1 MPVPL
6 QRNNANRRNEYV
18 NMPVSLQSVSSHPMP
33 AVSTDIQSVSSASP
47 DLSNPHG
54 PPFGGGV
61 SRNINGAAGGG
72 AAPPLPPHNY
82 ANMPVNKNPL
92 PPPRNDDQR
101 YTSKFN
107 RYVLLKLISR
117 EIFFPK
123 TLLFINVFQIF
134 VECL

>member
-54 PPFGGGV
+54 PPFGGG
-61 SRNINGAAGGG
+61 GPGGNDG
-72 AAPPLPPHNY
+72 PGGRGEPPFGVDRWVFFDFRKKWREPGF
-82 ANMPVNKNPL
+82 
-92 PPPRNDDQR
+92 RR
-101 YTSKFN
+101 
-107 RYVLLKLISR
+107 ISA
-117 EIFFPK
+117 F
-123 TLLFINVFQIF
+123 L
-134 VECL
+134 

>member
-1 MPVPL
+1 MLSKILTAVCL
-6 QRNNANRRNEYV
+6 LLFQ
-18 NMPVSLQSVSSHPMP
+18 VSLQSVNSHPMP

-54 PPFGGGV
+54 PPFGAGAF
-61 SRNINGAAGGG
+61 RNGPLG
-72 AAPPLPPHNY
+72 APPLPPHNY

-107 RYVLLKLISR
+107 R
-117 EIFFPK
+117 
-123 TLLFINVFQIF
+123 
-134 VECL
+134 